1 MNTVQLSN
9 GSGRGLNSL
18 LDEVILP
25 SLKSS
30 PHDVNED
37 AAVVNWNTPRLAFTT
52 DSFVVTPL
60 SFPGGDIGKIA
71 ACGTINDLSM
81 MGAVPRFMAVALII
95 EDGLPVSELKEYC
108 TSLAN
113 VCKTCNVKVV
123 CGDTKVVEKGN
134 CDGLYITTSGI
145 GELHP
150 VNTMLS
156 ASNASSD
163 DQVIVSGP
171 IGLHGI
177 TILAQRENLSF
188 ASTAIS
194 DCAPLL
200 SMAQTLVHT
209 SPNIKV
215 MRDATRGGC
224 AAILNEIAQSSDVTI
239 QLDQKKIPIPDV
251 VRGACSFLG
260 LDPLHIANEGT
271 FIAIVKADDASKC
284 INALHQLPDGKGA
297 QIIGSVKKKGRY
309 PVELITEIGGIRPVE
324 IPHGLLLPRIC

>member
-1 MNTVQLSN
+1 MKTVQLSH
-9 GSGRGLNSL
+9 GSGRGLNTL

-25 SLKSS
+25 SLSSS
-30 PHDVNED
+30 PDDIKED
-37 AAVVNWNTPRLAFTT
+37 AAVVNWNSPKLAFTT

-71 ACGTINDLSM
+71 ACGTINDLAM
-81 MGAVPRFMAVALII
+81 MGAVPKFISVALII
-95 EDGLPVSELKEYC
+95 EDGFEVSELKCYLG
-108 TSLAN
+108 SLFD
-113 VCKTCNVKVV
+113 VCKSCDVKVV

-145 GELHP
+145 GELSP
-150 VNTMLS
+150 VNSMLS
-156 ASNASSD
+156 AANASIG

-188 ASTAIS
+188 ASTAVS

-200 SMAQTLVHT
+200 SMAQALVHI
-209 SPNIKV
+209 SQNIRV

-224 AAILNEIAQSSDVTI
+224 AAILNEIAASSDITI
-239 QLDQKKIPIPDV
+239 QLDQSGIPVPDV
-251 VRGACSFLG
+251 VKGACSFLG
-260 LDPLHIANEGT
+260 LDPLQVANEGT
-271 FIAIVKADDASKC
+271 FIAIVKADDAEKC
-284 INALHQLPDGKGA
+284 INALHQLPEGKGA
-297 QIIGSVKKKGRY
+297 RIIGSIKRKGKY
-309 PVELITEIGGIRPVE
+309 PVELLTEIGGIRPVE